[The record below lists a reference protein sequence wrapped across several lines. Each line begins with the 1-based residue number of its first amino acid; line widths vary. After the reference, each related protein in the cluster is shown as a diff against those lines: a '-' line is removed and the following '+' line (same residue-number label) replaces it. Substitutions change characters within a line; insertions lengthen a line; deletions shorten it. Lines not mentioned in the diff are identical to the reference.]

1 VSVRNARSRAQGCY
15 GGGARRRRHRR
26 TAGFTLI
33 EMLVVISIILIL
45 AGALVG
51 VGRALSDKAN
61 RDRTQTLIDRIE
73 TALTE
78 YRLEFGHWP
87 NSPSPIPSAAGPL
100 DPTDLR
106 NANRTVAAWLVPYG
120 QFDLTVGMGRAGE
133 IIQVAPGQYYVV
145 DIWFD
150 PEEPAHDFDPDPWPP
165 NPPKGYQFINIA
177 TNGFNAPELDIW
189 SNGPDGV
196 NNRNPSDPTVYG
208 DDIVNWGRR

>member
-1 VSVRNARSRAQGCY
+1 VSVRDGRSR
-15 GGGARRRRHRR
+15 ARRRRHRR

-33 EMLVVISIILIL
+33 EMLVVISIILVL

-51 VGRALSDKAN
+51 VSRALSDKAN
-61 RDRTQTLIDRIE
+61 RDRTLTLIDRIE

-87 NSPSPIPSAAGPL
+87 NSPNSIPSAAGP
-100 DPTDLR
+100 PTPGQLL
-106 NANRTVAAWLVPYG
+106 NANGTVAAWLVPYG

-133 IIQVAPGQYYVV
+133 IVQVAPGQYYVV
-145 DIWFD
+145 DIWYD
-150 PEEPAHDFDPDPWPP
+150 PEEPAHDLDPTGAAPD
-165 NPPKGYQFINIA
+165 NGYQFINIA

-196 NNRNPSDPTVYG
+196 NNRNPSDCTVYG